1 MKRLAV
7 ILIIACLLLLGC
19 GNPVTPASGQQD
31 SEVTVTLP
39 ASMVELEDAEALTKE
54 AREKGIKK
62 VVINSD
68 GSVTYKMSRSVHR
81 QLMQELRQDFNE
93 AVEYLKSGGDFPS
106 IRDVKCN
113 PDLTAIT
120 LTAWTFSPSSAWA
133 SPPCTTSS
141 LTASR
146 PKTSRSPST

>member
-93 AVEYLKSGGDFPS
+93 AVEDLKSGGDFPPS
-106 IRDVKCN
+106 GMSN
-113 PDLTAIT
+113 AT
-120 LTAWTFSPSSAWA
+120 LI
-133 SPPCTTSS
+133 
-141 LTASR
+141 
-146 PKTSRSPST
+146 